1 MEIYADPLARARTP
15 RDHRRTPG
23 TRHAHGP
30 RPPGAPATSNPPS
43 PRRAV
48 VCANVSARSTF
59 RAFTL

>member
-1 MEIYADPLARARTP
+1 MEIYADPRART
-15 RDHRRTPG
+15 
-23 TRHAHGP
+23 AAP

-59 RAFTL
+59 RAFAL